1 MFSATDVVAFL
12 ACHHLSTLDRQQTE
26 GLIQKPFFADPTIE
40 LLRELGTRHE
50 QDYLRYLTD
59 VQKLDVEE
67 IATDIPWDE
76 AAGRTNEALRRGVGA
91 IYQATLQVGSWHGRS
106 DFLIRAQEH
115 SSLGNWSYE
124 PVEAKLA
131 RSTRVGALIQLC
143 FYSDLLA
150 QIQGVTPK
158 RMHVVLGT
166 GTEPERFPIDQ
177 YLAYFR
183 KIKRD
188 FEKAYEVKQATYPE
202 PTEHCNVC
210 SWYTVCDKRWRSDDY
225 LSLVAGITRT
235 QRKSLSNRDVTTVA
249 RLAQLDLQVSPKFDG
264 IRPSTLSRLH
274 DQADLQVQGRT
285 EGHVIYRLLDA
296 PDPNEGL
303 LSLPS
308 PSHWDIFLDIEGDSF
323 ALGHGIEYLVGML
336 TLQDTPTA
344 QPRYQPMWSFDL
356 AEEKTSFAKLIG
368 TITERWRGHP
378 EMHVYHYASY
388 EPTAIKRL
396 AGRHG
401 ICVDEVDELLR
412 AGVFVDL
419 YRIVRQGIR
428 ASVESYSIKKIEAL
442 YNFRRAVS
450 PRDSVVVL
458 QAFGTAFALGSSRET
473 LTKLL
478 PMLEAY
484 NQDDCLS
491 AWKLREWLEDR
502 RRELE
507 TKTGAPLPRP
517 ASREGTPTEGL
528 AEQIEQV
535 RALMDRLQSGIPTN
549 EADWTAEHRAR
560 WLLAQILEYY
570 RREDK
575 SSWWEYFRQC
585 DLSDEEVL
593 EDGNAMGGLVY
604 AGPIAQVKKSTVH
617 RYKFPPQDHTIDR
630 ALNIHDP
637 LTKAGAGTV
646 VSIDDGLGHIDIKRS
661 SSSVV
666 PHPTAVIPYNFV
678 DPRAKR
684 DSLLRLGEWVAGHD
698 IMADG
703 PFQAARD
710 LLRRRSPR
718 ELPADTE
725 ALLDGDGKITDQAR
739 KMIQSLC
746 SQPTVLPLQ
755 GPPGSG
761 KTHTGARMIAEVVRN
776 GYRVGITAVSHKVI
790 SKLLQDTCKYCRGE
804 GLWMRAVQKSN
815 DDDYCA
821 EDMVTQ
827 ADDNDDVST
836 ALTSRTAQLAA
847 GTAWLW
853 ARAEMANSVDV
864 LFVDE
869 AGQMSLADVLSIS
882 QAATSVVLLGDPQ
895 QLNQPQKG
903 VHPPGVD
910 VSALAHMLDGR
921 ATIESGKGIFLNETY
936 RLHPDICAFISELF
950 YDNRLKPRPGNSNQR
965 LHATGLLGGS
975 GLRFIPVEHSANQT
989 KSPEEVAEIARLV
1002 SDLLGGAAN
1011 WVNSAG
1017 KTEALKLEDIL
1028 VVAPYNAQVSALLQ
1042 ALPHGARVG
1051 TVDKFQGQEAPV
1063 VFYSMTTSTP
1073 EEAPRGMEF
1082 LYSLNRLNVAV
1093 SRAQC
1098 LAVVVASPA
1107 LFQVE
1112 CKSPHQMQLANALCR
1127 YAEMATGAQ

>member
-1 MFSATDVVAFL
+1 MFSATHVAAFL

-26 GLIQKPFFADPTIE
+26 GLIEKPFFADPTIE
-40 LLRELGTRHE
+40 LLRELGARHE
-50 QDYLRYLTD
+50 QDYLRYLTG
-59 VQKLDVEE
+59 VRKLDVAEVP
-67 IATDIPWDE
+67 TDISWDE
-76 AAGRTNEALRRGVGA
+76 ATIRTNDGLRRGVGA

-106 DFLIRAQEH
+106 DFLIRVRQP
-115 SSLGNWSYE
+115 SSLGNWSYQ

-131 RSTRVGALIQLC
+131 RSTKVGALIQLC

-150 QIQGVTPK
+150 QIQGVTPE
-158 RMHVVLGT
+158 RMHVVLGLS
-166 GTEPERFPIDQ
+166 TEPEQFSVKQ

-188 FEKAYEVKQATYPE
+188 FEKAYEMNQATYPE

-210 SWYTVCDKRWRSDDY
+210 SWDTVCDKRWRSDDY

-235 QRKSLSNRDVTTVA
+235 QRKSLSNREVTTVA
-249 RLAQLDLQVSPKFDG
+249 RLAQLDLKVSPKFDG

-274 DQADLQVQGRT
+274 DQANLQVKGRT
-285 EGHVIYRLLDA
+285 EGHVIFRLLDA
-296 PDPNEGL
+296 TEPNEGL
-303 LSLPS
+303 WSLPL
-308 PSHWDIFLDIEGDSF
+308 PSQWDVFLDLEGDPF

-336 TLQDTPTA
+336 TLEETLAARPT
-344 QPRYQPMWSFDL
+344 YQPLWSLDL
-356 AEEKTSFAKLIG
+356 TEEKESFAKLIG
-368 TITERWRGHP
+368 TIIERWRGHP

-401 ICVDEVDELLR
+401 ICIDEVDELLR
-412 AGVFVDL
+412 AGVFFDL
-419 YRIVRQGIR
+419 YRVVKQGMR
-428 ASVESYSIKKIEAL
+428 ASVESYSLKKIEAL
-442 YNFRRAVS
+442 YNFPRAVS

-458 QAFGTAFALGSSRET
+458 QAFGTAFALGSSPET
-473 LTKLL
+473 LSKLL
-478 PMLEAY
+478 PTLEAY

-507 TKTGAPLPRP
+507 AKTSRALPRP
-517 ASREGTPTEGL
+517 GPREGAPTEGL

-549 EADWTAEHRAR
+549 EADWTPEHRTR

-585 DLSDEEVL
+585 ALSDEEVL

-604 AGPIAQVKKSTVH
+604 VGPITQVKKSTVH

-661 SSSVV
+661 SSSAV
-666 PHPTAVIPYNFV
+666 PHPTALIPYNFV

-684 DSLLRLGEWVAGHD
+684 DSLVRLGEWVANHD
-698 IMADG
+698 ITADG

-710 LLRRRSPR
+710 LLRRRPPR
-718 ELPADTE
+718 ELPVDAE
-725 ALLDGDGKITDQAR
+725 AFLDSDGQITDQAR

-746 SQPTVLPLQ
+746 SQPAVLPLQ

-776 GYRVGITAVSHKVI
+776 GYRAGITAVSHKVI
-790 SKLLQDTCKYCRGE
+790 SKLLQDTCEYCRAE
-804 GLWMRAVQKSN
+804 SLQLRAVQKGN
-815 DDDYCA
+815 DDDCCA
-821 EDMVTQ
+821 DNMVTQ

-882 QAATSVVLLGDPQ
+882 QAARSVVLLGDPQ

-903 VHPPGVD
+903 IHPPGVD
-910 VSALAHMLDGR
+910 VSALGHLLDGR
-921 ATIESGKGIFLNETY
+921 ATIENGKGIFLNETY
-936 RLHPDICAFISELF
+936 RLHPDICTFISELF
-950 YDNRLKPRPGNSNQR
+950 YDNRLMARPENANQR
-965 LHATGLLGGS
+965 LYANGLLDGS
-975 GLRFIPVEHSANQT
+975 GLRFLTVEHFANQT
-989 KSPEEVAEIARLV
+989 KSPEEVAEIVELV
-1002 SDLLGGAAN
+1002 SGLLRGTAA
-1011 WVNSAG
+1011 WVNKAG
-1017 KTEALKLEDIL
+1017 ETNTLTLDDIL

-1042 ALPHGARVG
+1042 ALPDGARVG
-1051 TVDKFQGQEAPV
+1051 TVDKFQGQQAPV

-1127 YAEMATGAQ
+1127 YVEMAKGAL